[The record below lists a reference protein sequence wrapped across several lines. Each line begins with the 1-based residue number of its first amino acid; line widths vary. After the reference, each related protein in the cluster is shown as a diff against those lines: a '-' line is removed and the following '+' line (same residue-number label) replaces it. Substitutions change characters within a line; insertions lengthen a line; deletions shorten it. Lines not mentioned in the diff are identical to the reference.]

1 MILSPELKTFL
12 IAMSPLI
19 ELRGAIPIAISVYH
33 LPVITAYLL
42 AVIGNLVSLI
52 LIVLVGNP
60 LAIWF
65 SKQASIFKT
74 IIDFMFGKV
83 RKKTEKLGMLRENLI
98 VIVLTAIPVPLVG
111 GWTGAISAVILGLPP
126 KRAILMVFLGTIISG
141 VVVTIF
147 ILVVGGQT
155 GD

>member
-126 KRAILMVFLGTIISG
+126 KRGIIMVTWGAAISG
-141 VVVTIF
+141 IIITSLTLAGIRLF
-147 ILVVGGQT
+147 
-155 GD
+155 